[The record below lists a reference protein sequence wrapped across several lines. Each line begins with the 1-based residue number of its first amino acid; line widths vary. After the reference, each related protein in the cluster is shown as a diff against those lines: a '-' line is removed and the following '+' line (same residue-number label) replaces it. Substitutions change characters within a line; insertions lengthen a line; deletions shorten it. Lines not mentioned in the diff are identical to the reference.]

1 MLAKKVALC
10 LILNLLW
17 SSIAFAKY
25 PVLIL
30 PGINST
36 SQDMK
41 DGCLVTT
48 LKNAGIDVF
57 TMADVGKEFLNR
69 GQGLIQE
76 DVKLLKQAIDE
87 VKRRTGSDKVDIVAY
102 SRGGLVAELYTM
114 MYGNQY
120 QSTMEYTYYPAG
132 VKREERFKK
141 TKTISNIP
149 RYGNDINQIIMLG
162 APNKGSFGANVA
174 YSLPWLANLVDE
186 IANIFGHD
194 PPDADTVGMEQLRTS
209 NNFMTYFWQK
219 ALNPEVPKVKYI
231 NLAEDRIDNGDGVV
245 SFDSA
250 KGVELHQQLLET
262 IALST
267 LNIPSVHHTNLFKD
281 VGVKKEILQEEFD
294 AYPIT
299 ANISILRESPV
310 REGAISISITLS
322 ESLSSAP
329 TLFIKGNG
337 AFSSPHPISLA
348 GSGKNFSVILNI
360 SKGTDGSAR
369 LYFEEKTQMQVKI
382 ASADCKEDI
391 IETIEVPI
399 SGYHSFLIDT
409 EEPEVTATTPANGEV
424 IIAEETPWT
433 VNISAT
439 LFDPPVNSYA
449 SGIDNSTIVL
459 NTPQGT
465 FHQASAVNNLDYGE
479 YSCSIEAKDNANTPG
494 HDLKGSPYRWSF
506 EIVPPIFVSIHPAW
520 QDFTEPHESHTHY
533 ITITNKAKNKSFTAN
548 IEMKLIRASKC
559 LSITQYP
566 ASTLE
571 LPANSEKS
579 TSFVVTSG
587 EELIPDDNL
596 IHQIKV

>member
-1 MLAKKVALC
+1 MFKRTI
-10 LILNLLW
+10 ILGLVGTLFLL
-17 SSIAFAKY
+17 SPAFAKN
-25 PVLIL
+25 PVLIVHGL
-30 PGINST
+30 NGD
-36 SQDMK
+36 SQSFK
-41 DGCLVTT
+41 DGCMVKT
-48 LKNAGIDVF
+48 LQNAGFDVF
-57 TMADVGKEFLNR
+57 TLADLFGDFPNR

-76 DVKLLKQAIDE
+76 DVKKLKQAIDE
-87 VKRRTGSDKVDIVAY
+87 VKRRTGATKLDIVAH
-102 SRGGLVAELYTM
+102 SRGGIVAELYTM
-114 MYGNQY
+114 MYGNQH
-120 QSTMEYTYYPAG
+120 QPTMDYEYTPAG
-132 VKREERFKK
+132 EKEPKK
-141 TKTISNIP
+141 ITISNIP
-149 RYGNDINQIIMLG
+149 RYGNDINQIIMMGTPQMGSGISDFFRNLPVSSKWKSDI
-162 APNKGSFGANVA
+162 AKKYNKPDPNLVGTEQLQEKGSAF
-174 YSLPWLANLVDE
+174 
-186 IANIFGHD
+186 
-194 PPDADTVGMEQLRTS
+194 ME
-209 NNFMTYFWQK
+209 YFWQNK
-219 ALNPEVPKVKYI
+219 LNSDPPTITYI
-231 NLAEDRIDNGDGVV
+231 NLAEDRIGPPLFEGGDGVV
-245 SFDSA
+245 SYLSA
-250 KGVELHQQLLET
+250 KGRLLHQQRKTVKRLED
-262 IALST
+262 IGALST
-267 LNIPSVHHTNLFKD
+267 HHVDLYKSVKVKRQILEELFSKS
-281 VGVKKEILQEEFD
+281 
-294 AYPIT
+294 PIT
-299 ANISILRESPV
+299 AQITISRESPV

-322 ESLSSAP
+322 ESLPSAP

-360 SKGTDGSAR
+360 PKGTDGSAR

-479 YSCSIEAKDNANTPG
+479 YSCSIEAKDNANEPG
-494 HDLKGSPYRWSF
+494 HDLKQSPYRWSF

-520 QDFTEPHESHTHY
+520 ENFTEPHESHTHY

-571 LPANSEKS
+571 LPADSQAS

-587 EELIPDDNL
+587 DELIPDDNL